1 MTSRDFAFWLQGYFE
16 LLDPKME
23 AAPFPLGPAQVKSIR
38 DHLQLVFTH
47 DINPPKPA
55 PAPALKHD
63 QQKAQEVAGQSI
75 LGRPPLGI
83 TYTGTGINT
92 DDFIMKVC

>member
-1 MTSRDFAFWLQGYFE
+1 MTSRDFVFWLQGYFE

-47 DINPPKPA
+47 DINPPVPKAAAKYDPQ
-55 PAPALKHD
+55 D
-63 QQKAQEVAGQSI
+63 WQRFMQQTAGTVTTLPYQ
-75 LGRPPLGI
+75 PV
-83 TYTGTGINT
+83 TYTSGTFDST
-92 DDFIMKVC
+92 DVRFC

>member
-16 LLDPKME
+16 ILDPSLE

-47 DINPPKPA
+47 DINPRTDVMSAYAKQA
-55 PAPALKHD
+55 IGGGVMFTSNSGKD
-63 QQKAQEVAGQSI
+63 I
-75 LGRPPLGI
+75 LGQR
-83 TYTGTGINT
+83 
-92 DDFIMKVC
+92 